1 MPGSWSPTCQEKPGL
16 RIELSVMGSSQGGMW
31 GPHDHLQHPRN
42 RTTGGCGT
50 PVAKPIPITAAAKLA
65 LLLLGEPGASSLPL
79 NLPSSHPG
87 PVPNTLSYLTGI
99 FTRR

>member
-1 MPGSWSPTCQEKPGL
+1 M
-16 RIELSVMGSSQGGMW
+16 
-31 GPHDHLQHPRN
+31 
-42 RTTGGCGT
+42 
-50 PVAKPIPITAAAKLA
+50 AKPIPISAAAKLA

-99 FTRR
+99 FTRRYRSTAMARSARMELSVRMRTGQATMRQL